1 MPLLLRQQ
9 DVAGLLDLER
19 AIELTTAVV
28 LEEAAGTTLHM
39 APFGGSGGPRR
50 IMRVTGGGLYGF
62 SRLGVRAGNLSLLFD
77 IESQEP
83 LAIMDLPIADLRL
96 GASVGLA
103 ARYLSRPDARRVGL
117 LGSGK
122 IALGILQGLC
132 AVRSIEAV
140 DIYSPTVEHRRAFA
154 ERAGRALGIP
164 VTAYDSPGAVTNNA
178 DILAVATNAH
188 TPAVTYEQLRAG
200 THVSSAGLNSELDS
214 SIYLRADQLVAAS
227 REQEVAS
234 AMPTNTPGRV
244 TGGVLYDLLQ
254 SGAVKGDSIL
264 DLGALALGE
273 VAPRNGPADINVFRE
288 SRGGVGEIAFASWVY
303 DRARELDL
311 GVDFDFN

>member
-9 DVAGLLDLER
+9 DVTGLLDLRR
-19 AIELTTAVV
+19 AIELTEAVV
-28 LEEAAGTTLHM
+28 LEEAGGTALHM

-62 SRLGVRAGNLSLLFD
+62 GRLGVRAGNLSLLFD
-77 IESQEP
+77 IESQEA

-103 ARYLSRPDARRVGL
+103 ARYLSRLAARRIGL
-117 LGSGK
+117 IGSGK

-140 DIYSPTVEHRRAFA
+140 DVYSPTVEHRRAFA
-154 ERAGRALGIP
+154 QRAGEALGIP
-164 VTAYDSPGAVTNNA
+164 VVARDSPSTVAQQA

-188 TPAVTYEQLRAG
+188 SPTVTYDELRPG

-227 REQEVAS
+227 REQEIAS

-264 DLGALALGE
+264 DLGALARGD
-273 VAPRNGPADINVFRE
+273 VVPRNGPSDINVFRE

-311 GVDFDFN
+311 GVDFDFS